1 MSDSDK
7 DLIKLKIQNNPGSI
21 TLDQFNVIQMYIK
34 NNSDSA
40 TSDIGSLVGAC
51 YRYNNFDK
59 QIIRILQP
67 ETAKF
72 IDDFGCITD
81 SERLQLIPI
90 SVLQTITVNQFAT
103 FSQNQLSRM
112 SPAQIDA
119 IKQNTNLSQQQK
131 DGLPNGTLFITP
143 NIANLNTYTNAN
155 ANMYQPNN
163 TLFIA
168 PNVAN
173 LNTNANTK
181 AKEEINLNIPD
192 TETETQSII
201 KSNRNNMFAIP
212 TINQMV
218 TNTNIDSVLSPV
230 TATANANSNTQANIQ
245 LVNQVRSHLNNMSN
259 PSIETTLPTDPIT
272 PETTVTIQNS
282 NVNVYCLAHFIAN
295 DIDFLKEYANMC
307 RDFILSITTDGNLN
321 LTTIMPF
328 NGNNFDQDT
337 NTYKQLYILCY
348 RFAQFIYT
356 TQEFKNSP
364 AQTKLNIINSYRELL
379 QGTISYI
386 NMYIKTY
393 TVATKSII
401 KANINLLYVLYSIN
415 HLELMAGYDY
425 NELKQYYDQLVA
437 ETDRN
442 IAALS
447 TLENEINSNKAT
459 PDLSQLN
466 EINELKKSLQ
476 EKINAIREQT
486 DIIEKL
492 DTKFL
497 QDVAI
502 IKPQTDPSI
511 VKLIDNK

>member
-1 MSDSDK
+1 
-7 DLIKLKIQNNPGSI
+7 
-21 TLDQFNVIQMYIK
+21 
-34 NNSDSA
+34 
-40 TSDIGSLVGAC
+40 
-51 YRYNNFDK
+51 
-59 QIIRILQP
+59 
-67 ETAKF
+67 
-72 IDDFGCITD
+72 
-81 SERLQLIPI
+81 
-90 SVLQTITVNQFAT
+90 
-103 FSQNQLSRM
+103 
-112 SPAQIDA
+112 
-119 IKQNTNLSQQQK
+119 
-131 DGLPNGTLFITP
+131 
-143 NIANLNTYTNAN
+143 
-155 ANMYQPNN
+155 
-163 TLFIA
+163 
-168 PNVAN
+168 
-173 LNTNANTK
+173 
-181 AKEEINLNIPD
+181 
-192 TETETQSII
+192 
-201 KSNRNNMFAIP
+201 
-212 TINQMV
+212 
-218 TNTNIDSVLSPV
+218 
-230 TATANANSNTQANIQ
+230 
-245 LVNQVRSHLNNMSN
+245 
-259 PSIETTLPTDPIT
+259 
-272 PETTVTIQNS
+272 
-282 NVNVYCLAHFIAN
+282 
-295 DIDFLKEYANMC
+295 MC